1 MTGGR
6 AGRRALLAAALG
18 GAVLLVPGRALL
30 AHTPYRQWKVYRQR
44 HLMIGASR
52 EDAATY
58 PKAKE
63 IQGFLERHL
72 PEASARVAR
81 ARTRRRLSDLLA
93 TDQIRIVL
101 LSVEDAVAL
110 AKGGPPFRGPV
121 AIRTLWRFGE
131 HAMIVRPSFP
141 PAHAWMLARTFEEHG
156 AALGSSS
163 GTPADASIPLHEG
176 VRVALGGGAMPV
188 PPADPPDESR

>member
-1 MTGGR
+1 M
-6 AGRRALLAAALG
+6 
-18 GAVLLVPGRALL
+18 LVPGRLLL

-52 EDAATY
+52 EDPATY

-63 IQGFLERHL
+63 IQAFLEKHL

-81 ARTRRRLSDLLA
+81 ARARQRLADLLA

-110 AKGGPPFRGPV
+110 GRGQPPFRGAV
-121 AIRTLWRFGE
+121 EVRTLWRFGD
-131 HAMIVRPSFP
+131 HMMVVRPSFP
-141 PAHAWMLARTFEEHG
+141 PAHAWMLARAFAEHG
-156 AALGSSS
+156 GALVGSSA
-163 GTPADASIPLHEG
+163 TPAHTAVPLHEG
-176 VRVALGGGAMPV
+176 VRIARGGGPMPT
-188 PPADPPDESR
+188 PPAKVLGEEHEVAIHH